1 MVVGVIQIALVA
13 CLVLSLPLWRVRT
26 EGSSG
31 QDDTHKQI
39 TLREGLRLPGAK
51 AVLTAFFCYCAL
63 EATAGLWA
71 SSYMVLHKGI
81 APQTAAK
88 WASFFYLG
96 ITLGRLVSGFVTDRA
111 GDRNMVRCGQLT
123 PLPELCCCFFRPVT
137 GRYWQDLSWWDW
149 AVLLSIPVCFMKRL
163 ITLGCSIPSP

>member
-1 MVVGVIQIALVA
+1 MAAMEIQ
-13 CLVLSLPLWRVRT
+13 
-26 EGSSG
+26 
-31 QDDTHKQI
+31 KQEYERNQSEI
-39 TLREGLRLPGAK
+39 GPEAARSQSHPYGL
-51 AVLTAFFCYCAL
+51 FCYCAL

-96 ITLGRLVSGFVTDRA
+96 ITLADWPAVLSRTA

-123 PLPELCCCFFRPVT
+123 ALPEL
-137 GRYWQDLSWWDW
+137 
-149 AVLLSIPVCFMKRL
+149 
-163 ITLGCSIPSP
+163 